1 MEQTNQNTNTIVI
14 DDGSKEYTIQNHRGE
29 ILAAFRFRPADT
41 NIIARYKEVQKFFS
55 KFELKEGESLEDG
68 EAKII
73 EQMDYLMGADTGSSF
88 FSVMG
93 PFSLMADGKLFIE
106 VCMNSLCNVIN
117 KEFDV
122 RLKMTQSRISKYT
135 QKYQQNRPN
144 YTKKHYNKRHGR

>member
-1 MEQTNQNTNTIVI
+1 MEQINQNTNTIVI
-14 DDGSKEYTIQNHRGE
+14 DDGSKEYTIQNQRGE
-29 ILAAFRFRPADT
+29 ILATFRFRPADT

-55 KFELKEGESLEDG
+55 EFNPKKGESLEDS

-117 KEFDV
+117 KEFDI
-122 RLKMTQSRISKYT
+122 RLKITQSGISKYT

>member
-1 MEQTNQNTNTIVI
+1 MEQINQNTNTIVI
-14 DDGSKEYTIQNHRGE
+14 DDGSKEYTIQNQRGE

-55 KFELKEGESLEDG
+55 KFELKEGENLEDS

-122 RLKMTQSRISKYT
+122 RLKITQSRISKYT

-144 YTKKHYNKRHGR
+144 YTKKHYSKRHGR